1 MSDVNFTMHD
11 PGGNDPN
18 GNSPNGS
25 GSNGNSRN
33 GSGSNGN
40 TQNENTGNGSTP
52 NGNATNGS
60 NSNGSNSNES
70 SSNGS
75 NPNGSNPNGGNPNG
89 NNRNGNIFNKN
100 GRKLN
105 FFGNSKGSKK
115 SMKKLPIRTIGIAAA
130 VVVIAAACVV
140 SGSFYRV
147 DEQEAAVVT
156 MFGKHV
162 RTDTAGL
169 YFKIPFIQQVEK
181 VDTTIHGTGIG
192 YKVNNDGQN
201 FTVETEGIMITS
213 DFNLIDIDFYME
225 YRVSD
230 PVAYLY
236 NSVEPEYVLKN
247 MALAAIRSTVIDYT
261 VDDAI
266 TIGKSQIQAQV
277 KAKMQESLSEQ
288 NIGLQIV
295 NITVQDA
302 EPPTAEIVSSFKAVE
317 TAKQGKDT
325 AINNAKQYQNEQIPA
340 AEASADK
347 IIQSAEAAKQARIAE
362 AEGQVAR
369 FNAMYDQYKLNPLI
383 TKQRM
388 FYEAMEA
395 VLPKVKIIISDG
407 STQTVYPID
416 SFADL
421 TGSGKGDES

>member
-1 MSDVNFTMHD
+1 MEGEVNFNVEENKEK
-11 PGGNDPN
+11 GGGPVKGPN
-18 GNSPNGS
+18 IKKPDFKK
-25 GSNGNSRN
+25 
-33 GSGSNGN
+33 
-40 TQNENTGNGSTP
+40 P
-52 NGNATNGS
+52 
-60 NSNGSNSNES
+60 
-70 SSNGS
+70 
-75 NPNGSNPNGGNPNG
+75 
-89 NNRNGNIFNKN
+89 
-100 GRKLN
+100 
-105 FFGNSKGSKK
+105 KK
-115 SMKKLPIRTIGIAAA
+115 SQILLVILVI
-130 VVVIAAACVV
+130 VVIAAVSVV

-147 DEQEAAVVT
+147 DEQETAVVT

-162 RTDTAGL
+162 RSDTAGL
-169 YFKIPFIQQVEK
+169 YFKIPFLQQVQK

-192 YKVNNDGQN
+192 YAVNNDGQN
-201 FTVETEGIMITS
+201 FTVDTEGIMITS

-236 NSVEPEYVLKN
+236 NSKQPEYILKN

-266 TIGKSQIQAQV
+266 TVGKAQIQSQV
-277 KAKMQESLSEQ
+277 KQKLQESLSEE

-302 EPPTAEIVSSFKAVE
+302 EPPTQEIVGAFKAVE

-340 AEASADK
+340 AEANADK
-347 IIQSAEAAKQARIAE
+347 IIQNAEAQKQARIAE

-388 FYEAMEA
+388 FYETMED
-395 VLPKVKIIISDG
+395 VLPNARIIISDG
-407 STQTVYPID
+407 STQTVYPLD
-416 SFADL
+416 SF
-421 TGSGKGDES
+421 TGAAANGEGGAEN

>member
-1 MSDVNFTMHD
+1 MEDKKPEDS
-11 PGGNDPN
+11 GGNDRGSN
-18 GNSPNGS
+18 AANGS
-25 GSNGNSRN
+25 GTPGTSGNPSGGSGSPGTNGSPAGGSGNPGTDGGPSN
-33 GSGSNGN
+33 GSGNPGN
-40 TQNENTGNGSTP
+40 TGWPPKGQGWTGGFFNQQKKPHNNGPIKFPKKPGSTK
-52 NGNATNGS
+52 NLKKNA
-60 NSNGSNSNES
+60 
-70 SSNGS
+70 
-75 NPNGSNPNGGNPNG
+75 
-89 NNRNGNIFNKN
+89 
-100 GRKLN
+100 
-105 FFGNSKGSKK
+105 
-115 SMKKLPIRTIGIAAA
+115 GIAAA
-130 VVVIAAACVV
+130 AVLLVIACAVV

-169 YFKIPFIQQVEK
+169 YFKIPLLQKVEK

-192 YKVNNDGQN
+192 YAVNNDGQN
-201 FTVETEGIMITS
+201 FTVDTEGIMITS

-236 NSVEPEYVLKN
+236 NSAEPEMILKN
-247 MALAAIRSTVIDYT
+247 MALAAIRSTVIDFT

-266 TIGKSQIQAQV
+266 TVGKSQIQTQV
-277 KAKMQESLSEQ
+277 KQKLQEALTDD

-302 EPPTAEIVSSFKAVE
+302 EPPTSDIVGAFKAVE

-325 AINNAKQYQNEQIPA
+325 AVNNAKQYQNEQIPA

-347 IIQSAEAAKQARIAE
+347 IIQNAEGKKQARIAE

-369 FNAMYDQYKLNPLI
+369 FNAMYEQYSLNPLI

-388 FYEAMEA
+388 FYEAMEE
-395 VLPKVKIIISDG
+395 VLPNARIIISDG
-407 STQTVYPID
+407 STQTMYPIE
-416 SFADL
+416 SFSGTPAVQ
-421 TGSGKGDES
+421 SGKEDDPS